1 MLSGNSEKFA
11 FWCVKM
17 IQRIMI
23 YLTIMAINFAGYVL
37 LFSAV
42 FGVKPAQFGDYLR
55 EKAKEMQT
63 EIMQKAVTKPKAE
76 PEKSEDDTERQQIK
90 AELEH
95 LEQQRLQ
102 LQKERQEIESVKK
115 QIEKLKSQPVFDE
128 DRIYN
133 LAKIFDTMDKEKV
146 AEIFG
151 QMQDSLVV
159 AILPRMK
166 PANAS
171 QVLQNMEPARS
182 ALISK
187 MILRNSEG

>member
-1 MLSGNSEKFA
+1 
-11 FWCVKM
+11 M
-17 IQRIMI
+17 IQKIMI

-37 LFSAV
+37 LFSAL
-42 FGVKPAQFGDYLR
+42 FGVKPAQFGGYLR
-55 EKAKEMQT
+55 DKAREFQT
-63 EIMQKAVTKPKAE
+63 SVMQKAVTKPKVE
-76 PEKSEDDTERQQIK
+76 SQKPEEEAERQRIK

-95 LEQQRLQ
+95 LEQQKIQ
-102 LQKERQEIESVKK
+102 LQKERQEIESAKK
-115 QIEKLKSQPVFDE
+115 QIEMLKAQPVIDE
-128 DRIYN
+128 DKIYN

-146 AEIFG
+146 AEIFS

-187 MILRNSEG
+187 MILRNTEG